1 MMVKN
6 KMSSEI
12 KIFVATH
19 KTFKPPEIPI
29 YIPIQVGANPQNL
42 GYLRETQQDN
52 IAYKNPAFCELTAL
66 YFIWKNIDVPIVG
79 LVHYRRYFA
88 LFKTIYSLSNLLRLI
103 KHKPLKQ
110 KFVRLLNEDDI
121 QQILMQHDCIVPILS
136 LGKTNLREHYTNI
149 HHIQDWDC
157 VKNIIKQMYPDYFS
171 TLERIEQDNH
181 LNPYNMFIGKKEV
194 MDNYCK
200 WLFSILFEAE
210 KFIDT
215 STYNNYN
222 RRVFGFLAE
231 RLFTVW
237 VDHNQ
242 EKYRFYPQCVYFDNS
257 I

>member
-1 MMVKN
+1 
-6 KMSSEI
+6 
-12 KIFVATH
+12 
-19 KTFKPPEIPI
+19 
-29 YIPIQVGANPQNL
+29 
-42 GYLRETQQDN
+42 
-52 IAYKNPAFCELTAL
+52 
-66 YFIWKNIDVPIVG
+66 
-79 LVHYRRYFA
+79 
-88 LFKTIYSLSNLLRLI
+88 
-103 KHKPLKQ
+103 
-110 KFVRLLNEDDI
+110 
-121 QQILMQHDCIVPILS
+121 
-136 LGKTNLREHYTNI
+136 
-149 HHIQDWDC
+149 
-157 VKNIIKQMYPDYFS
+157 
-171 TLERIEQDNH
+171 
-181 LNPYNMFIGKKEV
+181 MFIGKKEV